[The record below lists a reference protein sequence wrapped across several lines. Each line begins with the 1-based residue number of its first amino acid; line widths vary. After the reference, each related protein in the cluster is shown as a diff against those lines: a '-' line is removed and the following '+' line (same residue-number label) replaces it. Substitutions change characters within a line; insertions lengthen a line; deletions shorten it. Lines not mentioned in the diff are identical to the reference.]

1 MFILVQHQV
10 TDPSAFW
17 SDAQQEMSKIPSHLK
32 LHHTFPTPDG
42 SRAVCVWEAASVEA
56 IKSFVEPTVGR
67 SSRNEYYEVA
77 NREGVA
83 LPPSV
88 AAKGA

>member
-17 SDAQQEMSKIPSHLK
+17 SGAQEGIAKMPSHLK

-42 SRAVCVWEAASVEA
+42 SRAVCVWEGTSVEA
-56 IKSFVEPTVGR
+56 VKSFLEPAVGR
-67 SSRNEYYEVA
+67 GSRNEYYEVA
-77 NREGVA
+77 NKEGVA
-83 LPPSV
+83 LPPSII
-88 AAKGA
+88 AKAG